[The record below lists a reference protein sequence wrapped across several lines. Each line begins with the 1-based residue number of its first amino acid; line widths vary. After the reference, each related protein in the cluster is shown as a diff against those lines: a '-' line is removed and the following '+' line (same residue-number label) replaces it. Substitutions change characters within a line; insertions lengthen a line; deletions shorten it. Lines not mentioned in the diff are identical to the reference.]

1 MASIWNPHF
10 NALSGEYLFVA
21 SAKEAKAYRES
32 NPKLPLVSLGIGDV
46 TRPLPQVIVDAIQK
60 AALEMGAPATFRGYP
75 PDGGY
80 PFLREAIAR
89 YYRSLGIRLSPDEIF
104 ISDGAKSDLGG
115 LLELFGD
122 VPLLLP
128 DPTYPVLRDAA
139 LLAGREV
146 WYLPL
151 TAEDG
156 WVPTPEGL
164 PMRPYIIYLCSP
176 NNPTGVAYTKSQL
189 AAWVRYAR
197 ESGSI
202 ILYDAAY
209 GAFASGAV
217 PASIYQMRGSE
228 RCAIEIGS
236 FSKMAGFTGM
246 RCGWSILPK
255 ALDSKDCSPRALW
268 ARRQGSRFN
277 GVGYVISRAAEAA
290 LSPQGRMGSAQAI
303 HYYGENLAALRA
315 CLDAKGIPYF
325 GGKDAPYLWVK
336 TPHGMSSQEAFRYLL
351 WEHGILVT
359 PGSGFGKAGEGYLR
373 LSAFASHEDTAEA
386 VKRLESLSYPM
397 ST

>member
-1 MASIWNPHF
+1 
-10 NALSGEYLFVA
+10 V
-21 SAKEAKAYRES
+21 
-32 NPKLPLVSLGIGDV
+32 V
-46 TRPLPQVIVDAIQK
+46 VDAMQK
-60 AALEMGAPATFRGYP
+60 AAAEMGNPKTFRGYP

-80 PFLREAIAR
+80 PFLREAIAHF
-89 YYRSLGIRLSPDEIF
+89 YRGMGVRLSADEIY

-115 LLELFGD
+115 ILELFGD

-164 PMRPYIIYLCSP
+164 PLRPYIIYLCSP

-197 ESGSI
+197 ESGSV

-209 GAFASGAV
+209 AAFASREM
-217 PASIYQMRGSE
+217 PTSIYQVRGAE
-228 RCAIEIGS
+228 KCAIEVGS

-246 RCGWSILPK
+246 RCGWSLFPK
-255 ALDSKDCSPRALW
+255 ALDSKEASPRALW

-290 LSPQGRMGSAQAI
+290 LSPQGRMGSAQAVA
-303 HYYGENLAALRA
+303 YYRENLAMLANCLRG
-315 CLDAKGIPYF
+315 KGIPYF

-336 TPHGMSSQEAFRYLL
+336 APHGMSSREAFQYLL
-351 WEHGILVT
+351 WEAGILST
-359 PGSGFGKAGEGYLR
+359 PGSGFGKGGEGYIR
-373 LSAFASHEDTAEA
+373 LSAFAPHEDTAEA
-386 VKRLESLSYPM
+386 VKRLKSLSYPVNA
-397 ST
+397 